1 MAQKQKLSLTGLPST
16 GLLRSDRVNHNLNV
30 FELLYITSFGNVG
43 KLVKFRVRNE
53 QC

>member
-1 MAQKQKLSLTGLPST
+1 MAQKQKLSLTSLPSA
-16 GLLRSDRVNHNLNV
+16 GLLRRDGVNNNLNV
-30 FELLYITSFGNVG
+30 FELLYITSFGNVR